1 MTKAVTNRNSD
12 AVLATCMGMFIFMAL
27 YPVVEYNISCPMAAT
42 DPDGNE
48 SCIWAKGMLW
58 EAIVIMSLGLEGDGA
73 ALSGG
78 ADEQHSRNIVPVLI
92 SIIVILF
99 YQKSKT

>member
-12 AVLATCMGMFIFMAL
+12 AVLGTCLILFGFIAM
-27 YPVVEYNISCPMAAT
+27 YPMIEYNVDCPTIST

-48 SCIWAKGMLW
+48 SCIKLKGMLW
-58 EAIVIMSLGLEGDGA
+58 NAVSIISFGLDGDGA
-73 ALSGG
+73 ALSESI
-78 ADEQHSRNIVPVLI
+78 DEKHSRNVVPILTVM
-92 SIIVILF
+92 VMILF

>member
-27 YPVVEYNISCPMAAT
+27 YPMVEYNIDCPMAAT

-48 SCIWAKGMLW
+48 SCIKLKGHLW
-58 EAIVIMSLGLEGDGA
+58 NAVSLISMGLDGDGA
-73 ALSGG
+73 ALSESI
-78 ADEQHSRNIVPVLI
+78 DEEHSRNIVPVLI
-92 SIIVILF
+92 SIIIILF

>member
-1 MTKAVTNRNSD
+1 MTKAVTNRKSD
-12 AVLATCMGMFIFMAL
+12 AVLATCMVMFIFMAL

-48 SCIWAKGMLW
+48 SCLKLKGNLW
-58 EAIVIMSLGLEGDGA
+58 NAVSLISLGLDGDGA
-73 ALSGG
+73 ALSESI
-78 ADEQHSRNIVPVLI
+78 DEEHSRNVVPILTVM
-92 SIIVILF
+92 VMILF

>member
-12 AVLATCMGMFIFMAL
+12 AVLGTCLILFGFITM
-27 YPVVEYNISCPMAAT
+27 YPMIEYNVDCPTIST

-48 SCIWAKGMLW
+48 SCIKLKGMLW
-58 EAIVIMSLGLEGDGA
+58 NAVSIISFGLDGDGA
-73 ALSGG
+73 ALSESI
-78 ADEQHSRNIVPVLI
+78 DEKHSRNVVPILTVM
-92 SIIVILF
+92 VMILF

>member
-27 YPVVEYNISCPMAAT
+27 YPVVEYNISCPMAAA

-48 SCIWAKGMLW
+48 SCLKLKENLW
-58 EAIVIMSLGLEGDGA
+58 NAVSLISMGLDGDGA
-73 ALSGG
+73 ALSESI
-78 ADEQHSRNIVPVLI
+78 DEKHSRNVVPILTVM
-92 SIIVILF
+92 VMILF